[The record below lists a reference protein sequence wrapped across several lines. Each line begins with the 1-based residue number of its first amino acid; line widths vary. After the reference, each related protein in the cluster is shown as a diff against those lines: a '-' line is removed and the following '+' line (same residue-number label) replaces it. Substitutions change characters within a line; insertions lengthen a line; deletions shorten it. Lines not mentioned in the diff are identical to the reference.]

1 MEKIKVKETSTAK
14 EYELDKAD
22 LVPASGDEEVT
33 WYNKTAGIMD
43 KFRLIPRLIMLAYIY
58 AFYSATTWFMAL
70 PDPTNAWFK
79 KTAMGKWFY
88 GKMESWYNWAAERY
102 DLKILTAEEKTMQKF
117 PALKNKLDAMESR
130 IKKLEKKK

>member
-1 MEKIKVKETSTAK
+1 MYFFLIK
-14 EYELDKAD
+14 
-22 LVPASGDEEVT
+22 
-33 WYNKTAGIMD
+33 
-43 KFRLIPRLIMLAYIY
+43 
-58 AFYSATTWFMAL
+58 ATLGAIVGQS
-70 PDPTNAWFK
+70 TNAWFK

-88 GKMESWYNWAAERY
+88 KKVESGYNWAAERY

>member
-1 MEKIKVKETSTAK
+1 MWFFLIKSIVGAILGQATS
-14 EYELDKAD
+14 
-22 LVPASGDEEVT
+22 
-33 WYNKTAGIMD
+33 
-43 KFRLIPRLIMLAYIY
+43 
-58 AFYSATTWFMAL
+58 
-70 PDPTNAWFK
+70 AWFK

>member
-1 MEKIKVKETSTAK
+1 MWFFLIKSIVGAI
-14 EYELDKAD
+14 LGQA
-22 LVPASGDEEVT
+22 
-33 WYNKTAGIMD
+33 
-43 KFRLIPRLIMLAYIY
+43 
-58 AFYSATTWFMAL
+58 
-70 PDPTNAWFK
+70 TNAWFK

-130 IKKLEKKK
+130 IKTLEKKK